1 MEGFEARERE
11 REGGREGAMDLVM
24 GEDDDM
30 CVVLMARF
38 RNSEAPEHKRLCAV
52 VKTMAEVLREQAV
65 DPIPTA
71 YFAVAMSC
79 LERQVASG
87 AQNEEMTTTLCT
99 FLAMALHKT
108 SASVLRS
115 KADAALKLL
124 VGLLA
129 TDAENAN
136 TVRAVLSCLEL
147 VIRGADTSNWLM
159 IAPAFNCLLRFSL
172 DQRPKVRKRA
182 QSCMTGVLSSLQGT
196 HALGTASEVVF
207 NLFDQ
212 SLNSVSK
219 SLSGKSDNSATG
231 AVEVLHMLDAL
242 KQFLPLLSVKSIG
255 RILPHLAQLH
265 ELQQPMVTRNVLDT
279 LQTLC
284 MYSSAEIPPVA
295 FGDLLSRLGAL
306 LARGEN
312 RSSVDDLT
320 VVTRILQ
327 HGFQKLWKAD
337 RSLCVAKLPSVFH
350 SLIGLLASEQEEVV
364 FAAAE
369 SMRHLIESCIDE
381 AMIQQGVTQV
391 RLHGEEQKRKGAL
404 TPIERICV
412 SVESSLGYQY
422 RTAWDMSLHVVAALF
437 GKLRE
442 SSAILMASTVTTLGD
457 LQNMPDD
464 DMACR
469 KQLHSALGS
478 AVAAMGPDKF
488 LATLPLEMDGPNLTE
503 SRVWLLPIL
512 KQHMVGARLR
522 FYQETLVPL
531 ATRLRERA
539 RKCAGAGKPVAAKN
553 AESCVQSIW
562 ALLPSVCNYP
572 SDTANSFSLIAKTLG
587 DVLQKEPELRGLVC
601 SSLKTLV
608 AQNRKARGD
617 KMDDKV
623 AGKIIEEEI
632 SELNVAEQR
641 ASSLYTPEV
650 AAANLKAIS
659 GYSRN
664 FLPLLFNLFV
674 ASPAERRGD
683 LQLTI
688 AAIAS
693 ISDKQT
699 CKSFF
704 VAIMKKLLQATVEA
718 SAPPSEAEPC
728 AMQVDAPKPEE
739 SPIARRCVFMDLAL
753 SLVNGLDDE
762 ALGMLFSTARPALQ
776 DTDAAVQKKA
786 YKVLASIC
794 QANMD
799 FVSGKVEELLET
811 LLTSLSNVHSSARRH
826 RLRCLQFLILH
837 LMKGGYE
844 RKDEAIATLISEI
857 VLATKESNKKTRNS
871 AYDLLIEIGH
881 GMQDEETG
889 GSPERLMQFF
899 TMIVGCLA
907 GSTPH
912 MVSAAVCALARLLY
926 EFSSE
931 LCHTVP
937 DLLPTALLLLKSKSR
952 EIIKSVLGLVKVVI
966 ARLPVA
972 ELDQHLRSLV
982 EGLILWSD
990 DSKNHFKAKVR
1001 AIIERLV
1008 RRCGM
1013 DSVAKVM
1020 PQEHMKLLTNIRKTK
1035 EQNEKKKKKS
1045 TDGEEEAETK
1055 SVQSRASTA
1064 RKSKWN
1070 HTDMFSDDDDDDDE
1084 YGDMDGS
1091 TKAST
1096 MAKTRTNKSEGTTKS
1111 RKLRKSNKRLPEDLM
1126 DVEGAG
1132 EPLDL
1137 LDTRKT
1143 REVLRG
1149 PKSEQKKNDSDDE
1162 LEYTAD
1168 GKMIVDE
1175 SGDKIRDKLKRKRQW
1190 EEDHPHAA
1198 ASQGG
1203 RSSKRGHDE
1212 VSRSRSQ
1219 SRAGK
1224 ARKTNNE
1231 SKSWA
1236 YTGDEYA
1243 SKKSTARGDVKKEG
1257 KLDPYAYWPLDPKI
1271 LNRREAKRNAARKGM
1286 GSIMKSTKKM
1296 QGMSS
1301 KEALAQKPSRPK
1313 KQQKAHK

>member
-1 MEGFEARERE
+1 
-11 REGGREGAMDLVM
+11 MDLAM
-24 GEDDDM
+24 GEDEDM
-30 CVVLMARF
+30 CVALTSRF
-38 RNSEAPEHKRLCAV
+38 RNSQAPEHKHLCAV
-52 VKTMAEVLREQAV
+52 VQAMAEVLQEQAL
-65 DPIPTA
+65 DPSPTA
-71 YFAVAMSC
+71 YFAATMSC
-79 LERQVASG
+79 LDRQAAS
-87 AQNEEMTTTLCT
+87 ASRSEAVTTALCT
-99 FLAMALHKT
+99 FLAMVLKKT
-108 SASVLRS
+108 PASVVRS
-115 KADAALKLL
+115 KGAAALKLL

-129 TDAENAN
+129 TDAESAS
-136 TVRAVLSCLEL
+136 TLKAALSCVELLIRAV
-147 VIRGADTSNWLM
+147 DTSNFLTV
-159 IAPAFNCLLRFSL
+159 APAFNSLLRFCL

-182 QSCMTGVLSSLQGT
+182 QLCMTEVLSSLQGKP
-196 HALGTASEVVF
+196 ALETASEVVY
-207 NLFDQ
+207 NLFEQ

-219 SLSGKSDNSATG
+219 PLSGKSENSTTG
-231 AVEVLHMLDAL
+231 AVEALHMLGAL
-242 KQFLPLLSVKSIG
+242 KQLVPLLSVKSIG
-255 RILPHLAQLH
+255 RILPHLAHLH
-265 ELQQPMVTRNVLDT
+265 KLQQPMVTRSVLDT
-279 LQTLC
+279 LQALC
-284 MYSSAEIPPVA
+284 MNSSAEVPPIA
-295 FGDLLSRLGAL
+295 FGDVLGRLGAML
-306 LARGEN
+306 VTGEK
-312 RSSVDDLT
+312 RSSVDEVT

-337 RSLCVAKLPSVFH
+337 RGLCVTKLPAVFH
-350 SLIGLLASEQEEVV
+350 SLVGLLAWEQEEVV

-422 RTAWDMSLHVVAALF
+422 STSWDMSLHVVAALF
-437 GKLRE
+437 DKLGE
-442 SSAILMASTVTTLGD
+442 SSAVLMASTVTTLGD
-457 LQNMPDD
+457 LQNLPDD

-469 KQLHSALGS
+469 KQLHATLGS
-478 AVAAMGPDKF
+478 AVAAMGPHKF
-488 LATLPLEMDGPNLTE
+488 LARLPLEMDGPNLTE

-512 KQHMVGARLR
+512 KQRMVGARIQ

-539 RKCAGAGKPVAAKN
+539 RKCAAAGKPVASKN

-572 SDTANSFSLIAKTLG
+572 SDTAESFSLIAKTLG
-587 DVLQKEPELRGLVC
+587 DVLTKEPELRGLVC
-601 SSLKTLV
+601 SSLRTLV

-617 KMDDKV
+617 KMVDKV
-623 AGKIIEEEI
+623 AEKLIEEEN
-632 SELNVAEQR
+632 SEELSVAEQR
-641 ASSLYTPEV
+641 ARSLYTPEV
-650 AAANLKAIS
+650 AAANLKTIS

-674 ASPAERRGD
+674 ASPAEERGD

-693 ISDKQT
+693 ISNKQIV
-699 CKSFF
+699 KSFF

-718 SAPPSEAEPC
+718 STPASEAEPGT
-728 AMQVDAPKPEE
+728 MQVDAPKPEE
-739 SPIARRCVFMDLAL
+739 SPTARRCIFMDLAL

-762 ALGMLFSTARPALQ
+762 ALEMLFSTARPALQ
-776 DTDAAVQKKA
+776 DNDAAVQKKA

-794 QANMD
+794 QANMT
-799 FVSGKVEELLET
+799 FVGGKVEELLET
-811 LLTSLSNVHSSARRH
+811 LLTSLSSVHSSARRH
-826 RLRCLQFLILH
+826 RLRCLHFLILH
-837 LMKGGYE
+837 LMKCGYE

-857 VLATKESNKKTRNS
+857 VLATKESNKKTRNA

-881 GMQDEETG
+881 GMQDQETG
-889 GSPERLMQFF
+889 GSRERLMQFF

-912 MVSAAVCALARLLY
+912 MVSAAVVALARLLY

-937 DLLPTALLLLKSKSR
+937 DLLPSALLLLKSKSR
-952 EIIKSVLGLVKVVI
+952 EIIKSVLGLLKVII
-966 ARLPVA
+966 ARLPVV

-1001 AIIERLV
+1001 GIIERLV

-1035 EQNEKKKKKS
+1035 EQNEKKKKS
-1045 TDGEEEAETK
+1045 TDGGEEAETK
-1055 SVQSRASTA
+1055 TLQSRASTA

-1070 HTDMFSDDDDDDDE
+1070 HTDMFSDNDDDDE
-1084 YGDMDGS
+1084 YSDMDGS

-1096 MAKTRTNKSEGTTKS
+1096 MAKARTNKSERTTES

-1126 DVEGAG
+1126 DIEGAV

-1149 PKSEQKKNDSDDE
+1149 PKSQKKKNDSDDE

-1175 SGDKIRDKLKRKRQW
+1175 SGDKIRDKLKRKKQW
-1190 EEDHPHAA
+1190 EEDHPSAA
-1198 ASQGG
+1198 ASQAG
-1203 RSSKRGHDE
+1203 RGSKRGQDE

-1224 ARKTNNE
+1224 AMKTNNA

-1243 SKKSTARGDVKKEG
+1243 SKKSKAVGDVKKDG

-1271 LNRREAKRNAARKGM
+1271 LNRRDAKRNAARKGM
-1286 GSIMKSTKKM
+1286 SSVMKSAKKM
-1296 QGMSS
+1296 QGVSS
-1301 KEALAQKPSRPK
+1301 KEALAQKPSRP
-1313 KQQKAHK
+1313 

>member
-1 MEGFEARERE
+1 
-11 REGGREGAMDLVM
+11 MDLAM

-30 CVVLMARF
+30 CGAIMARF
-38 RNSEAPEHKRLCAV
+38 GNSLAPEHKQLCATV
-52 VKTMAEVLREQAV
+52 QIMAEVLQDQKLEPTPKHYFGAALGCLMKLQGAGGAPRSEAV
-65 DPIPTA
+65 
-71 YFAVAMSC
+71 
-79 LERQVASG
+79 
-87 AQNEEMTTTLCT
+87 TTSFCT
-99 FLAMALHKT
+99 FLAM
-108 SASVLRS
+108 VLNKIPANTLRA
-115 KADAALKLL
+115 KGDEALKIF
-124 VGLLA
+124 VGLVA
-129 TDAENAN
+129 TDSENAN
-136 TVRAVLSCLEL
+136 TVKAALSCVEIL
-147 VIRGADTSNWLM
+147 IRGVDKSNWLTV
-159 IAPAFNCLLRFSL
+159 APAFNCLLRFCL
-172 DQRPKVRKRA
+172 DKRPKVRKRA
-182 QSCMTGVLSSLQGT
+182 QLCMTEVLSSLQGT

-207 NLFDQ
+207 NLFEQ
-212 SLNSVSK
+212 SLNSVSNK
-219 SLSGKSDNSATG
+219 SQGNSTTG
-231 AVEVLHMLDAL
+231 AVEVLHMLGAL
-242 KQFLPLLSVKSIG
+242 KQLLPLLSVKSIG
-255 RILPHLAQLH
+255 RILPYLAQLH
-265 ELQQPMVTRNVLDT
+265 ELQQPMVTRSVLDT
-279 LQTLC
+279 LQALC

-295 FGDLLSRLGAL
+295 LGDILGRLGAL
-306 LARGEN
+306 LASGEK
-312 RSSVDDLT
+312 RSSVDEVT

-327 HGFQKLWKAD
+327 HGFQKLWNAD
-337 RSLCVAKLPSVFH
+337 RTLCVAKVPAVFH
-350 SLIGLLASEQEEVV
+350 SLTGLLAWEQEEVV

-369 SMRHLIESCIDE
+369 SMRHLIEACIDE

-391 RLHGEEQKRKGAL
+391 RLHGEEQKRKGSL

-422 RTAWDMSLHVVAALF
+422 STSWDMSLHVVAALF
-437 GKLRE
+437 DKLGE
-442 SSAILMASTVTTLGD
+442 SSAILMASTVITLGD
-457 LQNMPDD
+457 LQNLPDD

-469 KQLHSALGS
+469 KQLHTTLGS

-488 LATLPLEMDGPNLTE
+488 LAILPLEMDGANLTE

-512 KQHMVGARLR
+512 KQHMVGARLQ
-522 FYQETLVPL
+522 FYQESLVPL

-539 RKCAGAGKPVAAKN
+539 RSCAAAGKPVAAKN

-562 ALLPSVCNYP
+562 ALLPSFCNYP
-572 SDTANSFSLIAKTLG
+572 SDTAQSFSLIAKTLG
-587 DVLQKEPELRGLVC
+587 DVLTKEQDLRGLVC

-623 AGKIIEEEI
+623 AGKLIEEEN
-632 SELNVAEQR
+632 SEELNVAEQR
-641 ASSLYTPEV
+641 ARSLYTPEV
-650 AAANLKAIS
+650 AAANLKTIS

-699 CKSFF
+699 VKSFF

-718 SAPPSEAEPC
+718 STPAEPG

-739 SPIARRCVFMDLAL
+739 SPTARRCVFMDLAL

-776 DTDAAVQKKA
+776 DNDAAVQKKA

-794 QANMD
+794 QANIN
-799 FVSGKVEELLET
+799 FVAGKVEELLET
-811 LLTSLSNVHSSARRH
+811 LLTSLSSVHSSARRH
-826 RLRCLQFLILH
+826 RLRCLHFLILH

-857 VLATKESNKKTRNS
+857 VLATKESNKKTRNE

-881 GMQDEETG
+881 GMKDEDTG
-889 GSPERLMQFF
+889 GSQERLMQFF

-912 MVSAAVCALARLLY
+912 MVSAAVVALARLLY

-937 DLLPTALLLLKSKSR
+937 DLLPSALLLLKSKNR

-966 ARLPVA
+966 ARLPAA

-1035 EQNEKKKKKS
+1035 EHNEKKKKT
-1045 TDGEEEAETK
+1045 TDEGEEAETK

-1070 HTDMFSDDDDDDDE
+1070 HTDMFSDDDDDDE

-1091 TKAST
+1091 MKAST
-1096 MAKTRTNKSEGTTKS
+1096 MAKTRTNKSDGTTKS

-1126 DVEGAG
+1126 DVEGEG

-1149 PKSEQKKNDSDDE
+1149 PKSQKKKNDSDDE

-1175 SGDKIRDKLKRKRQW
+1175 SGDKIRDKIKRKRQW

-1198 ASQGG
+1198 ASQTG
-1203 RSSKRGHDE
+1203 RSTKRGDDE
-1212 VSRSRSQ
+1212 VSRKSQ
-1219 SRAGK
+1219 SRPGK

-1243 SKKSTARGDVKKEG
+1243 SKKSKAVGDVKKDG

-1286 GSIMKSTKKM
+1286 GSVMKSAKKM

-1301 KEALAQKPSRPK
+1301 KEALAQKPARAK

>member
-1 MEGFEARERE
+1 
-11 REGGREGAMDLVM
+11 MDLAM

-30 CVVLMARF
+30 CAVVMARF
-38 RNSEAPEHKRLCAV
+38 RNSQAPEHRHLCAV
-52 VKTMAEVLREQAV
+52 AQAMASVLQEQSM
-65 DPIPTA
+65 DPTPTA
-71 YFAVAMSC
+71 YFAAAISC
-79 LERQVASG
+79 LDRQAASG
-87 AQNEEMTTTLCT
+87 GDRTEAVTTAFCT
-99 FLAMALHKT
+99 FLAMVLNKT
-108 SASVLRS
+108 PAAVVRS
-115 KADAALKLL
+115 KGDAMLKLFVVVL
-124 VGLLA
+124 
-129 TDAENAN
+129 TDYAESAN
-136 TVRAVLSCLEL
+136 TVKAALSCLEI

-159 IAPAFNCLLRFSL
+159 VAPAFNCLLRYCL

-182 QSCMTGVLSSLQGT
+182 QLCMTEVLSSLQGT

-207 NLFDQ
+207 NLFEQ

-219 SLSGKSDNSATG
+219 SLSGKSEGKSTTG
-231 AVEVLHMLDAL
+231 AVEVLHMLGAL
-242 KQFLPLLSVKSIG
+242 KQLLPLLSPKSIG

-265 ELQQPMVTRNVLDT
+265 ELQQPMVTRSVLDT
-279 LQTLC
+279 LQALC

-295 FGDLLSRLGAL
+295 LGDILGRLGAL
-306 LARGEN
+306 LASGEKRN
-312 RSSVDDLT
+312 SVDEVT

-327 HGFQKLWKAD
+327 YGFQKLWKAD
-337 RSLCVAKLPSVFH
+337 RSLCVTKLPGAFH
-350 SLIGLLASEQEEVV
+350 SLTGLLASEQEEVV

-381 AMIQQGVTQV
+381 AMVQQGVTQV

-422 RTAWDMSLHVVAALF
+422 STSWDMSLHVVAALF
-437 GKLRE
+437 DKLGE

-457 LQNMPDD
+457 LQNLPDD

-469 KQLHSALGS
+469 KQLHATLGS
-478 AVAAMGPDKF
+478 AVAAMGPDKL
-488 LATLPLEMDGPNLTE
+488 LAMLPLEMDGANLTE

-512 KQHMVGARLR
+512 KQHMVGARLQ

-539 RKCAGAGKPVAAKN
+539 RKCAAAGKPVAAKN

-572 SDTANSFSLIAKTLG
+572 SDTAKSFSLIAKTLG
-587 DVLQKEPELRGLVC
+587 DVLTKEPELRGLVC

-617 KMDDKV
+617 KMDDKI
-623 AGKIIEEEI
+623 AGKIIEEDI
-632 SELNVAEQR
+632 SEELNAAEQR
-641 ASSLYTPEV
+641 ARSLYTSEV
-650 AAANLKAIS
+650 AAANLKTIS

-674 ASPAERRGD
+674 ASPAEKRGD

-699 CKSFF
+699 VKSFF

-718 SAPPSEAEPC
+718 STPSSEAEPG

-739 SPIARRCVFMDLAL
+739 SPTARRCVFMDLAL
-753 SLVNGLDDE
+753 SLVNGLDNE
-762 ALGMLFSTARPALQ
+762 ALGMLFSTAKPALQ
-776 DTDAAVQKKA
+776 DNDAAVQKKA

-794 QANMD
+794 QANMN
-799 FVSGKVEELLET
+799 FVAGKVEELLET
-811 LLTSLSNVHSSARRH
+811 LLTSLSTVHSSARRH
-826 RLRCLQFLILH
+826 RLRCLHFLILH

-844 RKDEAIATLISEI
+844 RKDEAISTLISEI
-857 VLATKESNKKTRNS
+857 VLATKESNKKTRNA

-889 GSPERLMQFF
+889 GSEERLMQFF

-912 MVSAAVCALARLLY
+912 MVSAAVVGLARLLY

-931 LCHTVP
+931 LSHTVP
-937 DLLPTALLLLKSKSR
+937 DLLPSALLLLKSKNR

-966 ARLPVA
+966 ARLPAA

-1035 EQNEKKKKKS
+1035 EHNEKKKKS
-1045 TDGEEEAETK
+1045 TEGGEEAETK

-1064 RKSKWN
+1064 KKSKWN
-1070 HTDMFSDDDDDDDE
+1070 HTDMFSDDDDDDE
-1084 YGDMDGS
+1084 YDDMDGS

-1096 MAKTRTNKSEGTTKS
+1096 MAKTKTNKSDGTTKS

-1149 PKSEQKKNDSDDE
+1149 PKSQQRKNDSDDE

-1175 SGDKIRDKLKRKRQW
+1175 SGDKIRDKLKRKKQW
-1190 EEDHPHAA
+1190 EEDHPQAA
-1198 ASQGG
+1198 ASQAG
-1203 RSSKRGHDE
+1203 RSSKRGADE
-1212 VSRSRSQ
+1212 VSRSQ
-1219 SRAGK
+1219 SRPGK
-1224 ARKTNNE
+1224 TRKTNE

-1243 SKKSTARGDVKKEG
+1243 SKKSKAVGDVKKDG

-1286 GSIMKSTKKM
+1286 GSVMKSAKKM